1 MAAPSRNRSLGAVV
15 FDVDGTLADTE
26 RHGHR
31 VAFNRAFEELDLPYR
46 WDEDTYGELLHVTG
60 GKRRLAGYLAD
71 QGVDDPERDRLA
83 GELHRRKTAIMKALV
98 DDGVVEARPGVSRLL
113 AELGE
118 AGCPLAV
125 ATTGSR
131 DWVERLLQRLLPTV
145 GFDAIVTGDEVENR
159 KPDPEAYVV
168 ALERLGLERGDP
180 VVAVED
186 SGEGLASAVGAG
198 LRCVVVVNGYT
209 AGHDVGDAALVLD
222 GFGQPDRAARVLAD
236 PAGTGCDG
244 VLDLEVL
251 ARLVQGPVRPLGQ
264 PPPAR

>member
-1 MAAPSRNRSLGAVV
+1 MSTRLRAVV

-71 QGVDDPERDRLA
+71 QGVDEPERDRLA
-83 GELHRRKTAIMKALV
+83 AELHRRKTAIMKTLV
-98 DDGVVEARPGVSRLL
+98 DDGEVEVRPGARRLL
-113 AELGE
+113 DEL
-118 AGCPLAV
+118 ADRGCALAV

-131 DWVERLLQRLLPTV
+131 DWVERLLQRLLPGVT
-145 GFDAIVTGDEVENR
+145 FDVVVTGDEVDDR

-168 ALERLGLERGDP
+168 ACERLGGRNG

-186 SGEGLASAVGAG
+186 SGEGVESAVGA
-198 LRCVVVVNGYT
+198 RIPCVAVVNGYT
-209 AGHDVGDAALVLD
+209 TGHDLSSADLVLD
-222 GFGQPDRAARVLAD
+222 GFGQPGRPAEVLAD
-236 PAGTGCDG
+236 RAGTGCDG
-244 VLDLEVL
+244 VLDARVL
-251 ARLVQGPVRPLGQ
+251 DAVANHPSRSEEL